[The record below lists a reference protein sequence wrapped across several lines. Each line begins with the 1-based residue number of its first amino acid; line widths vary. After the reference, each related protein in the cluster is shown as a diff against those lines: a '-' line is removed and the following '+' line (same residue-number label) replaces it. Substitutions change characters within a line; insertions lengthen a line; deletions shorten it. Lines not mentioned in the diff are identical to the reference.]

1 MSAYALAQLTNR
13 QLIIDITKPCNFLE
27 LLAPNQV
34 NWNIRAHQLDG
45 TRSNIWCIDNQQCA
59 KRFDNADPNNFEPE
73 NDIIVI
79 QLNNDWLAHLSQ
91 SKNFEKPIRDLGYT
105 PENFKLIYRMHE
117 WYNKLFKL
125 TPVLQAQYDAF
136 WKESKLTPNTTL
148 VCAQI
153 RIGGPRE
160 HVQKGQD
167 DPRNDL
173 NTTFVWWK
181 FIRENYLADLTD
193 KEWKLYVTAD
203 HKQAENDAI
212 EAFGAERVIRI
223 PGLNTHV
230 DVENNLPECTR
241 VHKPMLDFH
250 FMQHCD
256 RLAVSWSGCGK
267 LGAWNRDD
275 PIKDLN
281 VYLEG
286 KWHKARYNMT
296 IL

>member
-1 MSAYALAQLTNR
+1 MSSYALAQLTNR

-27 LLAPNQV
+27 LLEPNQV

-59 KRFDNADPNNFEPE
+59 KRFDNADPSNFEPE

-136 WKESKLTPNTTL
+136 WKDSKLTPNTTL

-160 HVQKGQD
+160 HVQKG
-167 DPRNDL
+167 
-173 NTTFVWWK
+173 
-181 FIRENYLADLTD
+181 
-193 KEWKLYVTAD
+193 
-203 HKQAENDAI
+203 
-212 EAFGAERVIRI
+212 
-223 PGLNTHV
+223 
-230 DVENNLPECTR
+230 
-241 VHKPMLDFH
+241 
-250 FMQHCD
+250 
-256 RLAVSWSGCGK
+256 S
-267 LGAWNRDD
+267 
-275 PIKDLN
+275 
-281 VYLEG
+281 
-286 KWHKARYNMT
+286 
-296 IL
+296 